1 MTRPPRAVLVVAA
14 LLVTL
19 LVVAT
24 VVRSCAGPS
33 TTIQVYADSSLR
45 HAFTDLGRAFE
56 EEQDVAIDLT
66 VDSSGNLVRDLTAG
80 DSPDVFAAADPV
92 GLVQVN
98 GVVAGEPAVIA
109 EDRLVIAV
117 PKGNPGDVERVADLD
132 GDEVAVCYINES
144 CGRLAQLALDSAG
157 IEVQQVVGADS
168 AETVAEVV
176 DGRVEAGLVLASEA
190 ADAGDSVETIELP
203 WASDRVAFPSI
214 SLIDG
219 GPHPD
224 EGQEFIDFVLGETGQ
239 AILAD
244 HGFALP
250 AEPHVQTED

>member
-176 DGRVEAGLVLASEA
+176 DGRVEALGSCSPRRPP
-190 ADAGDSVETIELP
+190 DAEDSVETIELP
-203 WASDRVAFPSI
+203 VGEPPVAFPSI
-214 SLIDG
+214 SPDRRRPPPG
-219 GPHPD
+219 RGPGVHRLRPR
-224 EGQEFIDFVLGETGQ
+224 
-239 AILAD
+239 
-244 HGFALP
+244 
-250 AEPHVQTED
+250 